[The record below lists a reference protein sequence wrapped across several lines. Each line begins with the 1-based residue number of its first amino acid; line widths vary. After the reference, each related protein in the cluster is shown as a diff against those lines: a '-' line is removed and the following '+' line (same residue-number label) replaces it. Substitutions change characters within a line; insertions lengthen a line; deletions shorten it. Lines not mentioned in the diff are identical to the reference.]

1 MITKK
6 TPLLSLLVFAALSIT
21 SIDAVAQAVSC
32 APLVTTKVTQ
42 PPYLAL
48 DQILAP
54 HVATLRTKL
63 AAVRN
68 QTTYAT
74 LLAEANATAASTAN
88 GRVVTTL
95 PDGTVVVDTSKGA
108 SNTFANFLAKTIN
121 ENHNSR
127 VAILD
132 TQLFEC
138 GIGVE
143 TKRSSTTRTIE
154 DAVARRLGVYL
165 NNAGTARMSKTQ

>member
-1 MITKK
+1 MIVKK
-6 TPLLSLLVFAALSIT
+6 TPLLSLLVFAALSIA
-21 SIDAVAQAVSC
+21 SIDAVAAVSC
-32 APLVTTKVTQ
+32 APLVAAKVTQ
-42 PPYLAL
+42 VPYLAL
-48 DQILAP
+48 NQILTP
-54 HVATLRTKL
+54 HLATLRTKL

-68 QTTYAT
+68 EATYAT

-88 GRVVTTL
+88 GRVVITL

-108 SNTFANFLAKTIN
+108 NNTFANFQAKTIN

-132 TQLFEC
+132 AQLFEC

-143 TKRSSTTRTIE
+143 TKRSSTTGAIE
-154 DAVARRLGVYL
+154 DGVARRLGVYL
-165 NNAGTARMSKTQ
+165 NNAGTARMSATH